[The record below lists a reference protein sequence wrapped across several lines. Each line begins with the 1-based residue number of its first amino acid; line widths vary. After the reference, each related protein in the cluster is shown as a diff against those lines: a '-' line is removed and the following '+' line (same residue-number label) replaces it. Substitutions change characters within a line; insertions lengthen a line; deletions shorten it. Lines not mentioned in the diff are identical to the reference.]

1 MSDGHQILNGIGVY
15 AGTSHGRV
23 VFVMPAP
30 EADPDEGPCTDWE
43 AGSARIREAMQ
54 AVAEDLRNRRDLAT
68 DEKSKAVL
76 AATAQ
81 LAADKGLI
89 KSVDKKLKKGEGPTH
104 AVYSAVEDYAVLLK
118 KLGGYMAERV
128 TDLHDVRDR
137 TIARLRGL
145 PAPGVPDITEPVI
158 IAAYDLAPAEA
169 ATLDPKLVMGILT
182 EEGGPTSHTAIL
194 AAQLGI
200 PCVVKISGLTR
211 HVHDGGT
218 VALDGGVGEVVVS
231 PTETE
236 IAELEERSR
245 RRAAA
250 LAGSSGEGATRDGHH
265 VALYAN
271 IGKEEDAE
279 RAAAFDLEGS
289 GLFRTEFLF
298 LGREEAPAL
307 EEQTDIYTAV
317 LEAFGRR
324 HVVVRTLDAGADK
337 PLAFANQ
344 DKEENPALGIRGL
357 RLGMRRTDLLD
368 TQLQALANAYQKT
381 HGDLWVMAPM
391 VSTVDEAEWFAEKA
405 RGFGL
410 PKVGVMVEVPAA
422 AIRSPQIL
430 SEVDFCSIGTND
442 LAQYTMASDRLNGE
456 LAGLLS
462 PWQPAVLRMIKFA
475 CEGGAAT
482 GKPVGVCGEAGGDP
496 LMALVLTGLGV
507 NSLSMA
513 ATKVNAVRAALH
525 MHDLSTCQQ
534 MAAYALDART
544 AKDARAAVT
553 ALADPQL
560 LDLL

>member
-289 GLFRTEFLF
+289 GLFRT
-298 LGREEAPAL
+298 
-307 EEQTDIYTAV
+307 
-317 LEAFGRR
+317 
-324 HVVVRTLDAGADK
+324 
-337 PLAFANQ
+337 
-344 DKEENPALGIRGL
+344 
-357 RLGMRRTDLLD
+357 
-368 TQLQALANAYQKT
+368 
-381 HGDLWVMAPM
+381 
-391 VSTVDEAEWFAEKA
+391 
-405 RGFGL
+405 
-410 PKVGVMVEVPAA
+410 
-422 AIRSPQIL
+422 
-430 SEVDFCSIGTND
+430 
-442 LAQYTMASDRLNGE
+442 
-456 LAGLLS
+456 
-462 PWQPAVLRMIKFA
+462 
-475 CEGGAAT
+475 
-482 GKPVGVCGEAGGDP
+482 
-496 LMALVLTGLGV
+496 
-507 NSLSMA
+507 
-513 ATKVNAVRAALH
+513 
-525 MHDLSTCQQ
+525 
-534 MAAYALDART
+534 
-544 AKDARAAVT
+544 
-553 ALADPQL
+553 
-560 LDLL
+560 